1 MANELSWDPV
11 TVDMNQQYE
20 ILGSGIDD
28 EDRGFVPVDQ
38 IIAENVTEEVKLDF
52 EPNLQYD
59 IFNQLKTGEWEG
71 FNLMPSFKD
80 LLNHPMEKSLNLE
93 QNLVVFKEIFYHKQ
107 ELLEL
112 LWVALNWELKL
123 LQNYLFLL

>member
-28 EDRGFVPVDQ
+28 ADRGFVPVDQ

-80 LLNHPMEKSLNLE
+80 LTISERALSNDDIIKLFAKSSPNRKMIYE
-93 QNLVVFKEIFYHKQ
+93 RKQ
-107 ELLEL
+107 TS
-112 LWVALNWELKL
+112 
-123 LQNYLFLL
+123 F